1 VGTLHVYVDD
11 EQCFGYQRCVQIA
24 PNTFS
29 LNEAGNSVAGP
40 PADDEEAI
48 REAAWA
54 CPMQAIVV
62 TDDPTRSSRSSTV
75 RMRAGNHAVGG
86 LQAAGLAPHEE

>member
-1 VGTLHVYVDD
+1 VLHVDVDR

-29 LNEAGNSVAGP
+29 VDETGNSVAGP
-40 PADDEEAI
+40 PADDEAAI

-54 CPMQAIVV
+54 CPMQAILVM
-62 TDDPTRSSRSSTV
+62 DD
-75 RMRAGNHAVGG
+75 
-86 LQAAGLAPHEE
+86 

>member
-1 VGTLHVYVDD
+1 MISVLRVDVD
-11 EQCFGYQRCVQIA
+11 HEQCFGYQRCVQIA

-29 LNEAGNSVAGP
+29 LNEDGNSVAGP
-40 PADDEEAI
+40 PADDEATI

-62 TDDPTRSSRSSTV
+62 ADD
-75 RMRAGNHAVGG
+75 
-86 LQAAGLAPHEE
+86 

>member
-1 VGTLHVYVDD
+1 MIGVLHVDVDH

-29 LNEAGNSVAGP
+29 VDEAGNSVAGP
-40 PADDEEAI
+40 PADDEAAI

-54 CPMQAIVV
+54 CPMQAILVA
-62 TDDPTRSSRSSTV
+62 DD
-75 RMRAGNHAVGG
+75 
-86 LQAAGLAPHEE
+86 

>member
-1 VGTLHVYVDD
+1 MVGQLHISVDH

-29 LNEAGNSVAGP
+29 LDEAGNSVAGA
-40 PADDEEAI
+40 PADDEAAI
-48 REAAWA
+48 REAAWT

-62 TDDPTRSSRSSTV
+62 TD
-75 RMRAGNHAVGG
+75 
-86 LQAAGLAPHEE
+86 E

>member
-11 EQCFGYQRCVQIA
+11 EQCFGYQRCVQVA
-24 PNTFS
+24 PKTFS

-62 TDDPTRSSRSSTV
+62 TDDS
-75 RMRAGNHAVGG
+75 HAFQPVEHGDDARGEPRRGRRPGGG
-86 LQAAGLAPHEE
+86 LGAA

>member
-1 VGTLHVYVDD
+1 MNNVQVHVDD
-11 EQCFGYQRCVQIA
+11 EQCFGYARCVQIA

-40 PADDEEAI
+40 PADPEASI

-62 TDDPTRSSRSSTV
+62 TDD
-75 RMRAGNHAVGG
+75 
-86 LQAAGLAPHEE
+86 

>member
-1 VGTLHVYVDD
+1 MVGQLQISVDR

-24 PNTFS
+24 PHTFS
-29 LNEAGNSVAGP
+29 LDDEGNSVAGP

-48 REAAWA
+48 RSAAWA

-62 TDDPTRSSRSSTV
+62 AD
-75 RMRAGNHAVGG
+75 
-86 LQAAGLAPHEE
+86 E

>member
-1 VGTLHVYVDD
+1 MHVHVDK

-24 PNTFS
+24 PGTFS

-40 PADDEEAI
+40 LADDEAVI

-54 CPMQAIVV
+54 CPVQAILV
-62 TDDPTRSSRSSTV
+62 TDD
-75 RMRAGNHAVGG
+75 
-86 LQAAGLAPHEE
+86 